1 MAAGWLTPTS
11 PRCLGPL
18 ATTARIGSPRS
29 RRASPGENLTRPSR
43 RSSLRS
49 TAAAPMALKCIVF
62 SSGDRDEVWGGRS
75 TWGAVGPLPG
85 PPRPHRTGGTR
96 MRAWGLPSP
105 ATDPRPPL
113 PGLRLE
119 NPYAELGGRHDLQ
132 ENGPP
137 L

>member
-75 TWGAVGPLPG
+75 TWGRGVSKPAFSYLLFITSSVDGDLGCFCLLAAVTVGEQISAQVSLQFFW
-85 PPRPHRTGGTR
+85 TCTR
-96 MRAWGLPSP
+96 K
-105 ATDPRPPL
+105 
-113 PGLRLE
+113 
-119 NPYAELGGRHDLQ
+119 
-132 ENGPP
+132 
-137 L
+137 